1 MHLPQIPQETV
12 RATRASAV
20 RGRRRSAW
28 SKARS
33 HLRTTHPPR
42 TTWRWGGQLHTLAA
56 SLPVKMSHIRSR
68 GNRTVLREGS
78 DDDLTYRRSA
88 WSKARSQLRTTHPP
102 RTTWRW
108 GGQLHTLAAS
118 LPVKMSHI
126 RSIGNRTVLRE
137 GSDDDPT
144 YRDCASH
151 SHSAQQIRGSEE
163 KCHSPI
169 YEWNTV
175 YCTTETCPSLSL
187 PHKQKRSR
195 PLALRD
201 SQRK

>member
-1 MHLPQIPQETV
+1 MTASWSIAWINVTAENRGTRRNTCPSPMHIPQIPQEIV
-12 RATRASAV
+12 RATRAAAA

-28 SKARS
+28 AR
-33 HLRTTHPPR
+33 
-42 TTWRWGGQLHTLAA
+42 
-56 SLPVKMSHIRSR
+56 
-68 GNRTVLREGS
+68 
-78 DDDLTYRRSA
+78 
-88 WSKARSQLRTTHPP
+88 ARSQLRTTHPP
-102 RTTWRW
+102 RTTWRC
-108 GGQLHTLAAS
+108 GGQLHALAAS
-118 LPVKMSHI
+118 LPLKLSHI
-126 RSIGNRTVLRE
+126 RSTGNRTFLRK
-137 GSDDDPT
+137 GSDDVPT

-169 YEWNTV
+169 NKWNTV